1 MLDIGELTISS
12 LYFVLAIW
20 NFKASEWTYDNVIS
34 EAFKKNE
41 ILLHE
46 FFKKMHK
53 MLESSLYKWLEGM
66 KDIFLAIF
74 CSIVPKLPV
83 FIQTPLEMFGI
94 VSYLERS
101 LDKYK
106 FQEQKLAE
114 KKEY

>member
-1 MLDIGELTISS
+1 M
-12 LYFVLAIW
+12 
-20 NFKASEWTYDNVIS
+20 
-34 EAFKKNE
+34 
-41 ILLHE
+41 LHE

-53 MLESSLYKWLEGM
+53 MLEASLYKWLEGI

-74 CSIVPKLPV
+74 ASIVPKLPV
-83 FIQTPLEMFGI
+83 FVQTPLEMFGI